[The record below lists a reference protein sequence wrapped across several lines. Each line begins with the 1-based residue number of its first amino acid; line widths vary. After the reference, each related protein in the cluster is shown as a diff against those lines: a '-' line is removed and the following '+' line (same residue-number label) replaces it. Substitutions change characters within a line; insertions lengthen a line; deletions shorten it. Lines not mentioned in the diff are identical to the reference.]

1 MFYFYQQM
9 IIHKCIILDK
19 NFVAAFTQLCI
30 SFLFIFQDTDTWI
43 GGRSNNI
50 TEFRWNYNDNSWS
63 DMNFTNWELNQPSFP
78 EQNCVHMWK
87 ARNYKWDND
96 FCYKLKQFICKRN
109 K

>member
-30 SFLFIFQDTDTWI
+30 SFLFIFQDNDTWI
-43 GGRSNNI
+43 GGRCNNS

-63 DMNFTNWELNQPSFP
+63 DMNFTNWAPGQPSFP
-78 EQNCVHMWK
+78 EQRCVQMWK
-87 ARNYKWDND
+87 KRDYKWDDD
-96 FCYKLKQFICKRN
+96 FCYNFKQFICKRN